1 MQTNQAGQNH
11 PAADDDCVLSYIA
24 AFHRLR
30 QKADHGSGLT
40 LEEGRIL
47 ASLLSMFERRQVVE
61 GRLVRSPVKLRLER
75 PASFAAGQ
83 KGWQGVVREAN
94 LLHVGIAFVEPP
106 PPGQPGE
113 LEIEGEDGTRWR
125 FSAQVTRSEAGK
137 TVLALG
143 APLGHATTLWQAA

>member
-1 MQTNQAGQNH
+1 MQTNQAGQNSRV
-11 PAADDDCVLSYIA
+11 ADDDCVLSYIA

-30 QKADHGSGLT
+30 QKADQGSGLT

-47 ASLLSMFERRQVVE
+47 ASLLSMFERRQVTE
-61 GRLVRSPVKLRLER
+61 GRLVRSLVKLRLER
-75 PASFAAGQ
+75 PARFVAGQ

-94 LLHVGIAFVEPP
+94 LLHVGIAFAEPP
-106 PPGQPGE
+106 PSGHSGE

-125 FSAQVTRSEAGK
+125 FNARVTRSETGK

-143 APLGHATTLWQAA
+143 APLGHAATLWQAA